1 MNELNLTESLRI
13 RCSAE
18 WKHGVEQAAKLN
30 QEGVSN
36 LVRRAVNEYLDAT
49 SQGWAAQRVERVIL
63 SQVQAKIQPS
73 KPGRRR

>member
-1 MNELNLTESLRI
+1 MNELNLSESLRI

-18 WKHGVEQAAKLN
+18 WKTEVEQVAKRN

-49 SQGWAAQRVERVIL
+49 CPGWAAQRVEEVIL
-63 SQVQAKIQPS
+63 NQVRAKIQPA
-73 KPGRRR
+73 KLGKK